1 MNDANEAVV
10 QELIALTERLLYS
23 VVTADWKTYAELCS
37 SDITAFEPEGRG
49 QLIEGLPFHKFYFD
63 LGAPQGPRHTT
74 IAAPRVR
81 LLGDN
86 VALVCYLRLTQ
97 KLNEQAQ
104 PVTAVMEETRI
115 WEKRG
120 GHWQHVHFHR
130 SSPT

>member
-1 MNDANEAVV
+1 MNDAVS

-23 VVTADWKTYAELCS
+23 IVTADWKSYAELCAP
-37 SDITAFEPEGRG
+37 DLTAFEPEGRG

-74 IAAPRVR
+74 IASPHVR

-97 KLNEQAQ
+97 RLNDAGQ
-104 PVTAVMEETRI
+104 PVTVVMEETRI

-130 SSPT
+130 SAPS